1 MLDIG
6 LMKSYCFNHN
16 SMAVTCYHAGWRKA
30 YVMSSLMFNYL
41 NCQAVFVFVYI
52 YCYQLTTVVI
62 WMLGTCIYSAALET
76 SRSIFPCFLEQLVN
90 FTFLNICITI
100 RYRSRRLFVFY
111 NSLSCPSNI
120 SVGGHELSKSS
131 GNAFAAAHLW
141 PCLSCRL
148 VSIIRTFDVE
158 LFGPGVD
165 EFLWLDMWTTI
176 WTRDWL
182 WFDDVVF
189 WLVHLNLMNMV
200 YWY

>member
-1 MLDIG
+1 MHDIG
-6 LMKSYCFNHN
+6 LMKSYSFNHN
-16 SMAVTCYHAGWRKA
+16 SITVTCYHAGWRKA

-52 YCYQLTTVVI
+52 YCYQSTTVVI

-76 SRSIFPCFLEQLVN
+76 STSIFPCFLEQLVN
-90 FTFLNICITI
+90 FIFLNKCITI

-111 NSLSCPSNI
+111 SSLSCPSNI

-148 VSIIRTFDVE
+148 VSSIRRRSSSRPPRRNTATAGSTSISISLSLCCQSF
-158 LFGPGVD
+158 LF
-165 EFLWLDMWTTI
+165 L
-176 WTRDWL
+176 
-182 WFDDVVF
+182 
-189 WLVHLNLMNMV
+189 
-200 YWY
+200 